1 MFYIIII
8 EEPTPHLMKQ
18 VAEWISSN
26 LSVFCFLYPYL
37 QFSFDKSW
45 GKYIYQNV
53 KRCNYFELLGKVG
66 DVSLLLHD
74 IQLI

>member
-37 QFSFDKSW
+37 QFSFDNPGENIFIKT
-45 GKYIYQNV
+45 
-53 KRCNYFELLGKVG
+53 
-66 DVSLLLHD
+66 
-74 IQLI
+74 